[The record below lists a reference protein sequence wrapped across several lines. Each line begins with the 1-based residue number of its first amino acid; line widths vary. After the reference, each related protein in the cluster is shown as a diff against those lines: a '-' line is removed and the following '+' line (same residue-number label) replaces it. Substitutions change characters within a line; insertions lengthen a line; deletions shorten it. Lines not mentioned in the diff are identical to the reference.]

1 MKIGIITIHYS
12 FITRNYGSLLQLYA
26 MQRVLDRM
34 SIQSALIKQLPAL
47 PPVPAPPS
55 ARQKLAYYLHHP
67 VHFLAR
73 CARLLAVRKKTSPKT
88 PPFDAFLEKEIRSLP
103 PVFRPGELHA
113 EELDFDLYLAGSD
126 QIWTSCEPEKL
137 LDFAPP
143 GRRIA
148 YAASAAWGEQ
158 APEWFAHAQRELPRF
173 AAISVREKNGVDI
186 CRKAGADKVDVVL
199 DPTLLL
205 ERREYGRLLEG
216 RPPYLA
222 APCVLGYFL
231 NIENLSQLPWKQ
243 VKAVGKRMGAPL
255 HVIPLQGAER
265 CIPEKY
271 AITPDP
277 YQFLQAFQ
285 EASCVITN
293 SFHGT
298 VFAIIMQKP
307 FLTILQNGHTA
318 IQNARVFSLLEALG
332 LEDRIYRPEQGSM
345 SAQLERPVNWEATDR
360 NLKALRRHSMN
371 FLRNAVQQCTPSPLH
386 G

>member
-73 CARLLAVRKKTSPKT
+73 CARLLAVRKKTSLKT
-88 PPFDAFLEKEIRSLP
+88 PLFDAFLEKEIRSLP

-205 ERREYGRLLEG
+205 DRREYGRLLEG

-231 NIENLSQLPWKQ
+231 NIEDLSQLPWKQ
-243 VKAVGKRMGAPL
+243 VKAVGKRMRAPL

-360 NLKALRRHSMN
+360 NLEALRRHSMN

>member
-26 MQRVLDRM
+26 LQRVLDRM

-47 PPVPAPPS
+47 LPVPAPPS

-73 CARLLAVRKKTSPKT
+73 CARFLAPRRKTFLKT

-143 GRRIA
+143 GKRIA

-158 APEWFAHAQRELPRF
+158 APEWFAHAQTELPRF

-186 CRKAGADKVDVVL
+186 CRKAGADKVDMVL

-205 ERREYGRLLEG
+205 DRREYGRLLED

-231 NIENLSQLPWKQ
+231 NIEDLSQLPWKQ
-243 VKAVGKRMGAPL
+243 VKAVGKRMRVPL
-255 HVIPLQGAER
+255 HVIPLQGAEH

-318 IQNARVFSLLEALG
+318 TQNARVLSLLEALG

-345 SAQLERPVNWEATDR
+345 SAQLERPVNWEATEQ
-360 NLKALRRHSMN
+360 NLEALRRHSLN
-371 FLRNAVQQCTPSPLH
+371 FLRNAVQQCTPSPRH
-386 G
+386 D

>member
-26 MQRVLDRM
+26 MQRVLGGM

-47 PPVPAPPS
+47 PPVTAPPTP
-55 ARQKLAYYLHHP
+55 RQKLAYYLHHP
-67 VHFLAR
+67 VRFLAR
-73 CARLLAVRKKTSPKT
+73 CARGLAPRKKAPRET
-88 PPFDAFLEKEIRSLP
+88 PSFDAFLEKEIHSLP

-113 EELDFDLYLAGSD
+113 EKLDFDLYLAGSD

-137 LDFAPP
+137 LDFAPA
-143 GRRIA
+143 GKRIA
-148 YAASAAWGEQ
+148 YAASAAWGNQ
-158 APEWFAHAQRELPRF
+158 APEWFKHAQREFPRF
-173 AAISVREKNGVDI
+173 AAISVRETNGVDI
-186 CRKAGADKVDVVL
+186 CRKAGAERVDVAL
-199 DPTLLL
+199 DPTLLPD
-205 ERREYGRLLEG
+205 RREYTRLLEG
-216 RPPYLA
+216 RLPYLA
-222 APCVLGYFL
+222 PPYVLGYFL
-231 NIENLSQLPWKQ
+231 NIGSLSQLPWKQ
-243 VKAVGKRMGAPL
+243 VKAVGRRMHMPL

-271 AITPDP
+271 AIFPDP

-345 SAQLERPVNWEATDR
+345 SAQLERPVNWEDTER
-360 NLKALRRHSMN
+360 NLEALRLHSMN
-371 FLRNAVQQCTPSPLH
+371 FLRNAVQQCTSSPLH

>member
-73 CARLLAVRKKTSPKT
+73 CARLLAVRRKTSLKT

-186 CRKAGADKVDVVL
+186 CRKAGADKVEVVL

-205 ERREYGRLLEG
+205 DRREYGRLLEG

-345 SAQLERPVNWEATDR
+345 SAQLERPVHWEATDR
-360 NLKALRRHSMN
+360 NLEALRRHSIN
-371 FLRNAVQQCTPSPLH
+371 FLRNAVQQCTLSPLH

>member
-34 SIQSALIKQLPAL
+34 SIQSTLIKQLPAL
-47 PPVPAPPS
+47 SPVPAPPS

-73 CARLLAVRKKTSPKT
+73 CARLLDVRKKTSLKT

-103 PVFRPGELHA
+103 PVFRLGELHA

-186 CRKAGADKVDVVL
+186 CRKAGADKVEVVL

-205 ERREYGRLLEG
+205 DRREYGRLLEG

-243 VKAVGKRMGAPL
+243 VKAVGKRMRAPL

-285 EASCVITN
+285 GPPASSPI
-293 SFHGT
+293 
-298 VFAIIMQKP
+298 
-307 FLTILQNGHTA
+307 
-318 IQNARVFSLLEALG
+318 
-332 LEDRIYRPEQGSM
+332 
-345 SAQLERPVNWEATDR
+345 
-360 NLKALRRHSMN
+360 HSMG
-371 FLRNAVQQCTPSPLH
+371 RYSPSSCKSPS
-386 G
+386 

>member
-73 CARLLAVRKKTSPKT
+73 CARLLAVRKKTSLKT

-113 EELDFDLYLAGSD
+113 EELDFDLYMAGSD

-186 CRKAGADKVDVVL
+186 CRKAGADKVEVVL

-205 ERREYGRLLEG
+205 DRREYGRLLEG

-243 VKAVGKRMGAPL
+243 VRAVGKRMGAPL

>member
-73 CARLLAVRKKTSPKT
+73 CARLLAVRKKTSLKT

-113 EELDFDLYLAGSD
+113 EELDFDLYMAGSD

-186 CRKAGADKVDVVL
+186 CRKAGADKVEVVL

-205 ERREYGRLLEG
+205 DRREYGRLLEG

-231 NIENLSQLPWKQ
+231 NIEKLSQLPWKQ
-243 VKAVGKRMGAPL
+243 VKAVGKRMRAPL

>member
-73 CARLLAVRKKTSPKT
+73 CARLLAVRRKTSMKT

-205 ERREYGRLLEG
+205 DRREYGRLLEG

-231 NIENLSQLPWKQ
+231 NIEKLSQLPWKQ

-345 SAQLERPVNWEATDR
+345 SAQLERPVHWEATDR
-360 NLKALRRHSMN
+360 NLEALRRHSIN

>member
-47 PPVPAPPS
+47 PSVPAPPS

-73 CARLLAVRKKTSPKT
+73 CARLLAVRKKTSLKT

-143 GRRIA
+143 GKRIA

-186 CRKAGADKVDVVL
+186 CWKAGADKVDVVL

-205 ERREYGRLLEG
+205 DRREYGRLLED

-243 VKAVGKRMGAPL
+243 VKAVGKRMRALL
-255 HVIPLQGAER
+255 HVIPLQGAEN

-345 SAQLERPVNWEATDR
+345 SAQLERPVNWEAAER
-360 NLKALRRHSMN
+360 NLEALRRHSMS
-371 FLRNAVQQCTPSPLH
+371 FLRNAVQQCTPSPRH

>member
-73 CARLLAVRKKTSPKT
+73 CARLLAVRRKTSLKT

-205 ERREYGRLLEG
+205 DRREYGRLLEG

-285 EASCVITN
+285 ESSCVITN

-345 SAQLERPVNWEATDR
+345 SAQLERPVHWEATDR
-360 NLKALRRHSMN
+360 NLEALRRHSIN

>member
-26 MQRVLDRM
+26 MQRVLGGM

-47 PPVPAPPS
+47 PPVLASPTS
-55 ARQKLAYYLHHP
+55 RQKLAYYLHHP
-67 VHFLAR
+67 LRFLAR
-73 CARLLAVRKKTSPKT
+73 CARSLAPRRKTPLPP
-88 PPFDAFLEKEIRSLP
+88 PPFDAFLEKEIHSLP

-113 EELDFDLYLAGSD
+113 EKLGFDLYLAGSD

-143 GRRIA
+143 GKRIA
-148 YAASAAWGEQ
+148 YAASAAWGKQ
-158 APEWFAHAQRELPRF
+158 TPEWFAHAQREFPGF

-186 CRKAGADKVDVVL
+186 CRKAGAEKVDVVL
-199 DPTLLL
+199 DPTLLPD
-205 ERREYGRLLEG
+205 RREYTRLLEG

-222 APCVLGYFL
+222 APYVLGYFL
-231 NIENLSQLPWKQ
+231 NISSLSQLPWRE
-243 VKAVGKRMGAPL
+243 VKAVSRRMHAPL
-255 HVIPLQGAER
+255 HVVPLQGAEY

-318 IQNARVFSLLEALG
+318 TQNARVLSLLEALG

-345 SAQLERPVNWEATDR
+345 NAQLERPVNWEATER
-360 NLKALRRHSMN
+360 NLEALRRHSMD
-371 FLRNAVQQCTPSPLH
+371 FLGNAIQQCTPCPRH
-386 G
+386 D